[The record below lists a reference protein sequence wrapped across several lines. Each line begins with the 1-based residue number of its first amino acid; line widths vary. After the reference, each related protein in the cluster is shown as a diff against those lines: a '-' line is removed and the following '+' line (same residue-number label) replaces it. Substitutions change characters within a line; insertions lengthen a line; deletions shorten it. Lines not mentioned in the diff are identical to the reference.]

1 MNIFSKIP
9 KKNGIYSVYG
19 VNNLL
24 ESILLKELL
33 SKKNIF
39 YFTEDIKDSKA
50 KFDILSKNSDSEIN
64 YLDNSFFEDSISLEK
79 LPLISEIFNNFSKKS
94 SRVIIFD
101 SIKISKNINID
112 KRSLSFK
119 INPDDTQITQNEI
132 IKKLLKF
139 NFNQTEFVNSF
150 GDFSVRG
157 SVLDLFSQNFEKP
170 IRIQFYKEKIKST
183 SYFNLDTMKSGG
195 KILTSFDIYKYNH
208 SGDVDKRPIIEL
220 IPKNSFIIL
229 DHQWNNENQE
239 IIKEISK
246 YNIIIFINPLIELGK
261 EIETLE
267 IEYPEIQYETESL
280 SWIKQLLKKY
290 KDNKFTFLITKEND
304 MDQIRDEVKNLSY
317 NIYCDEY
324 SKTFTIKNKKEI
336 FVSLK
341 KSEEKLIN
349 KFDEFKKLT
358 HKFRNFSELKMG
370 DFIVHKKYGICLYNG
385 LIQKEINNTIIEFVK
400 CKFQNDDYLF
410 VPSIKINLLQ
420 KYVGN
425 KNEINI
431 DSLRSKTWKVK
442 VTKAKKIAEKVAKEI
457 LALYAKRKVVR
468 GFSFDFNPIEL
479 NEFEKNFEYQE
490 TPDQLKAINDVYE
503 DMKRNFP
510 MDRLIC
516 GDVGFGKT
524 EIALRA
530 AYIASMNSKQVA
542 IIAPTTLLVNQH
554 LNTFLQRF
562 KDFPINIK
570 SVSRNTSLK
579 EFKNIILEL
588 KNSKIDILIGTHR
601 ILNEKLI
608 FKNLGL
614 VIIDEEHKFGV
625 KHKEKIKEIRLGLD
639 YLALSATPI
648 PRTLQLSLSGIKDIS
663 IIATPPLDRFSID
676 TQIHLYN
683 EEIIKNAINFELNRK
698 GRVFFIHNEIKSI
711 EKTYNSLKKLLPE
724 VKMAF
729 IHGKMKPNVIEDN
742 ILDFID
748 GKISV
753 LITTTII
760 ESGIDIKEANTIII
774 NNANKFGLSDLY
786 QIRGRIGRG
795 SEKGYAYL
803 ILDQN
808 KKFNKNAIRRLDA
821 IKTLSSLGSGFNLAM
836 EDLEI
841 RGAGNL
847 FGTDQSGNIYDVG
860 VEFYLDLLD
869 SEIRKINNSI
879 IDDEMNI
886 EINTK
891 DKINIP
897 ADYISSAEKRIY
909 YYKRISCIESADES
923 IGVIEELIDLFGLIP
938 EEISKLIKLS
948 ELKIKLKK
956 LQITDFQMNQTNMIL
971 KINSLQKLKNFKVFF
986 IKFDGKIDSAK
997 KIFDKI
1003 DNIEKYIEK
1012 FSKFE
1017 NNKFIINLENE
1028 NEI

>member
-1 MNIFSKIP
+1 MNIFSEIP
-9 KKNGIYSVYG
+9 KKNGIYSIYG
-19 VNNLL
+19 INNLL
-24 ESILLKELL
+24 ESVLLKELL
-33 SKKNIF
+33 IKKNIF
-39 YFTEDIKDSKA
+39 YFTEDAKESKV

-64 YLDNSFFEDSISLEK
+64 YLDDSFFEDLISLEK
-79 LPLISEIFNNFSKKS
+79 LPLISEIFNNFSRKS
-94 SRVIIFD
+94 NRIVIFD
-101 SIKISKNINID
+101 SIKINKNINID
-112 KRSLSFK
+112 KRSLRFK
-119 INPDDTQITQNEI
+119 INLENADIKQDKI
-132 IKKLLKF
+132 IEKLIEF
-139 NFNQTEFVNSF
+139 NFTRTEFVNSF

-170 IRIQFYKEKIKST
+170 IRIQFYKEKIKSA
-183 SYFNLDTMKSGG
+183 SYFDLDNMKSIE
-195 KILTSFDIYKYNH
+195 KIINNFDIYKYNH
-208 SGDVDKRPIIEL
+208 SEDVDKKPITEL
-220 IPKNSFIIL
+220 IPENSFIIF
-229 DHQWNNENQE
+229 DHQWNNENKE
-239 IIKEISK
+239 IIKKISK
-246 YNIIIFINPLIELGK
+246 KNITIFLNPLIKLGSELQSLK
-261 EIETLE
+261 
-267 IEYPEIQYETESL
+267 IEYPEMQYYEKSFNC
-280 SWIKQLLKKY
+280 IKQLIKKY
-290 KDNKFTFLITKEND
+290 KDNKLTFLISNEKDIN
-304 MDQIRDEVKNLSY
+304 QIKDEIPNLSY
-317 NIYCDEY
+317 NIYHDDH
-324 SKTFTIKNKKEI
+324 SKTFIVKNKKEI
-336 FVSLK
+336 FISLK
-341 KSEEKLIN
+341 KSEEKIVN

-358 HKFRNFSELKMG
+358 YKFRNFSELKMN

-400 CKFQNDDYLF
+400 CKFQYDDYLF
-410 VPSIKINLLQ
+410 VPSTKIDLLQ

-431 DSLRSKTWKVK
+431 DSLRSKTWKIK

-457 LALYAKRKVVR
+457 LALYAKRKLIR
-468 GFSFDFNPIEL
+468 GFSFIFNPIEL

-490 TPDQLKAINDVYE
+490 TPDQLKAINDVYH

-554 LNTFLQRF
+554 LNTFLERF

-579 EFKNIILEL
+579 EFKNIVLEL

-601 ILNEKLI
+601 LLSEKLI

-625 KHKEKIKEIRLGLD
+625 RHKEKIKEIRLGLD

-683 EEIIKNAINFELNRK
+683 EEVIKNAINFELNRN
-698 GRVFFIHNEIKSI
+698 GRVYFIHNEIKSI
-711 EKTYNSLKKLLPE
+711 EKIYASLKKLLPKA
-724 VKMAF
+724 KMAF
-729 IHGKMKPNVIEDN
+729 IHGKMKHSIIENN
-742 ILDFID
+742 ILDFIN
-748 GKISV
+748 GEISV

-803 ILDQN
+803 ILEQN
-808 KKFNKNAIRRLDA
+808 KKLNKNAIKRLDA
-821 IKTLSSLGSGFNLAM
+821 IKTLSSLGSGFNVAM

-847 FGTDQSGNIYDVG
+847 FGTDQSGNVYDVG

-869 SEIRKINNSI
+869 SEIRKINNSV
-879 IDDEMNI
+879 IDNEINI

-897 ADYISSAEKRIY
+897 TSYITSAEKRIY
-909 YYKRISCIESADES
+909 YYKRISCIEDTEES
-923 IGVIEELIDLFGLIP
+923 VGIIEELIDLFGLIP
-938 EEISKLIKLS
+938 DEISKLIKLS

-956 LQITDFQMNQTNMIL
+956 LDISDFQMNQTNMIL
-971 KINSLQKLKNFKVFF
+971 KIGGIQKLKNFKIFF
-986 IKFDGKIDSAK
+986 NNFDGKIDSAK
-997 KIFDKI
+997 KVFDKI
-1003 DNIEKYIEK
+1003 ENIEKYIEK

-1017 NNKFIINLENE
+1017 NNKFIINLEK
-1028 NEI
+1028 

>member
-1 MNIFSKIP
+1 MNIFSEIP
-9 KKNGIYSVYG
+9 KKNGIYSIYG
-19 VNNLL
+19 INNLL
-24 ESILLKELL
+24 ESVLLRELL
-33 SKKNIF
+33 NKKNIF
-39 YFTEDIKDSKA
+39 YFTDDAKESKI

-64 YLDNSFFEDSISLEK
+64 YLDDSFFEDSISLEK
-79 LPLISEIFNNFSKKS
+79 LPLISEIFNNFSRKS
-94 SRVIIFD
+94 NRVVIFD
-101 SIKISKNINID
+101 SIKINKNINID

-119 INPDDTQITQNEI
+119 VNLENADIKQDKI
-132 IKKLLKF
+132 IEKLIEF

-170 IRIQFYKEKIKST
+170 IRIQFYKEKIKSA
-183 SYFNLDTMKSGG
+183 SYFDLDTMKSIE
-195 KILTSFDIYKYNH
+195 KILNNFDIYKYDH
-208 SGDVDKRPIIEL
+208 SGDVHKKPITEL
-220 IPKNSFIIL
+220 IPKNSFIIF
-229 DHQWNNENQE
+229 DHQWNNENKE
-239 IIKEISK
+239 IIKKISK
-246 YNIIIFINPLIELGK
+246 KNITIFLNPIIKLGSELQSLK
-261 EIETLE
+261 
-267 IEYPEIQYETESL
+267 IEYPEIQYYEKSFN
-280 SWIKQLLKKY
+280 WIKQLIKKY
-290 KDNKFTFLITKEND
+290 KNNKVTFLITNEKDIN
-304 MDQIRDEVKNLSY
+304 QIKDEIPDLSY
-317 NIYCDEY
+317 NIYHDNH
-324 SKTFTIKNKKEI
+324 SKTFIVKNKKEI
-336 FVSLK
+336 FISLK
-341 KSEEKLIN
+341 KSEEKIIN

-358 HKFRNFSELKMG
+358 YKFRNFSELKMN

-400 CKFQNDDYLF
+400 CKFQYDDFLF
-410 VPSIKINLLQ
+410 VPSTKIDLLQ

-431 DSLRSKTWKVK
+431 DSLRSKTWKIK

-457 LALYAKRKVVR
+457 LALYAKRKLIR
-468 GFSFDFNPIEL
+468 GFSFIFNPIEL

-490 TPDQLKAINDVYE
+490 TPDQLKAINDVYH

-530 AYIASMNSKQVA
+530 AYVASMNSKQVA

-554 LNTFLQRF
+554 LNTFLERF

-570 SVSRNTSLK
+570 SVSRNTSLR
-579 EFKNIILEL
+579 EFKNIVLEL

-601 ILNEKLI
+601 LLSEKLI

-683 EEIIKNAINFELNRK
+683 EEVIKNAINFELNRN
-698 GRVFFIHNEIKSI
+698 GRVYFIHNEIKSI
-711 EKTYNSLKKLLPE
+711 EKTYTSLKKLLPK

-729 IHGKMKPNVIEDN
+729 IHGKMKPNIIENN
-742 ILDFID
+742 ILDFIN
-748 GKISV
+748 GEISV

-803 ILDQN
+803 ILEQN
-808 KKFNKNAIRRLDA
+808 KKLNKNAIKRLNA
-821 IKTLSSLGSGFNLAM
+821 IKTLSSLGSGFNVAM

-869 SEIRKINNSI
+869 SEIRKINNSV
-879 IDDEMNI
+879 IDNEINI

-897 ADYISSAEKRIY
+897 TSYITSAEKRIY
-909 YYKRISCIESADES
+909 YYKRISCIEDTEES
-923 IGVIEELIDLFGLIP
+923 VGIIEELIDLFGLIP
-938 EEISKLIKLS
+938 DEIRKLIKLS
-948 ELKIKLKK
+948 ELKIKLKE
-956 LQITDFQMNQTNMIL
+956 LDISDFQMNQTNMIL
-971 KINSLQKLKNFKVFF
+971 KMGGIQKLKNFKIFF
-986 IKFDGKIDSAK
+986 NNFDGKIDSAK
-997 KIFDKI
+997 KVFDKI
-1003 DNIEKYIEK
+1003 ENMEKYIEK

-1017 NNKFIINLENE
+1017 NNKFIINLEK
-1028 NEI
+1028 

>member
-1 MNIFSKIP
+1 MNIFSEIP

-19 VNNLL
+19 INNLL
-24 ESILLKELL
+24 ESLLLKELL
-33 SKKNIF
+33 NKKNVF
-39 YFTEDIKDSKA
+39 YFTEDAKESKI

-64 YLDNSFFEDSISLEK
+64 YLDDSFFEDLINLEK
-79 LPLISEIFNNFSKKS
+79 LPLVSEIFNNFSRKLN
-94 SRVIIFD
+94 RVVIFD
-101 SIKISKNINID
+101 SVRINKKINID
-112 KRSLSFK
+112 KKSLNFK
-119 INPDDTQITQNEI
+119 INLDDADLNQDKI
-132 IKKLLKF
+132 IKKLIEF
-139 NFNQTEFVNSF
+139 NFNQTEFINSF

-170 IRIQFYKEKIKST
+170 IRIQFYKEKIKSA
-183 SYFNLDTMKSGG
+183 SYFDLNTMKSME
-195 KILTSFDIYKYNH
+195 KIISNFDIYKYNH
-208 SGDVDKRPIIEL
+208 SEDVNKKPIVEL
-220 IPKNSFIIL
+220 IPKNSFIIF
-229 DHQWNNENQE
+229 DHQWNDENKE

-246 YNIIIFINPLIELGK
+246 HNITIFLNPLIKLGSELQNLK
-261 EIETLE
+261 V
-267 IEYPEIQYETESL
+267 EYPKIQYYEESFN
-280 SWIKQLLKKY
+280 WIKQLIKKY
-290 KDNKFTFLITKEND
+290 KDNKFTFLTSNEND
-304 MDQIRDEVKNLSY
+304 INLIKNEIQDLSY
-317 NIYCDEY
+317 SMYHDDH
-324 SKTFTIKNKKEI
+324 SKTFIVKNKKEI
-336 FVSLK
+336 FISLK
-341 KSEEKLIN
+341 KSEEKIVN

-358 HKFRNFSELKMG
+358 YKFRNFSELKKN

-400 CKFQNDDYLF
+400 CKFQYDDYLF
-410 VPSIKINLLQ
+410 VPSTKINLLQ

-431 DSLRSKTWKVK
+431 DSLRSKTWKIK

-457 LALYAKRKVVR
+457 LALYAKRKLIR

-490 TPDQLKAINDVYE
+490 TPDQLKAINDVYH

-554 LNTFLQRF
+554 LNTFLERF

-579 EFKNIILEL
+579 EFKNLAMEL

-601 ILNEKLI
+601 LLSEKLI

-683 EEIIKNAINFELNRK
+683 EEVIKNAINFELNRN
-698 GRVFFIHNEIKSI
+698 GRVYFIHNEIKSI
-711 EKTYNSLKKLLPE
+711 EKTYTSLKKLLPK
-724 VKMAF
+724 VNMAF
-729 IHGKMKPNVIEDN
+729 IHGKMKPNVIENN
-742 ILDFID
+742 ILDFIN
-748 GKISV
+748 GEISV

-803 ILDQN
+803 ILEH
-808 KKFNKNAIRRLDA
+808 KKKLNKNAVKRLDA
-821 IKTLSSLGSGFNLAM
+821 IKTLSSLGSGFNVAM

-869 SEIRKINNSI
+869 SEIRKINNSA
-879 IDDEMNI
+879 IDTEINI

-897 ADYISSAEKRIY
+897 TSYISSAEKRIY
-909 YYKRISCIESADES
+909 YYKRISCIEDAEES
-923 IGVIEELIDLFGLIP
+923 IGIIEELIDLFGLIP
-938 EEISKLIKLS
+938 DEISKLIKLS

-956 LQITDFQMNQTNMIL
+956 LDISDFQMNQTNMIL
-971 KINSLQKLKNFKVFF
+971 KLGNVQKLKNFKIFF
-986 IKFDGKIDSAK
+986 NNFDGKIDSAR

-1003 DNIEKYIEK
+1003 ENIEKYIEK

-1017 NNKFIINLENE
+1017 NNKFIINLEN
-1028 NEI
+1028 

>member
-1 MNIFSKIP
+1 MN
-9 KKNGIYSVYG
+9 
-19 VNNLL
+19 
-24 ESILLKELL
+24 
-33 SKKNIF
+33 
-39 YFTEDIKDSKA
+39 
-50 KFDILSKNSDSEIN
+50 
-64 YLDNSFFEDSISLEK
+64 
-79 LPLISEIFNNFSKKS
+79 
-94 SRVIIFD
+94 
-101 SIKISKNINID
+101 
-112 KRSLSFK
+112 
-119 INPDDTQITQNEI
+119 
-132 IKKLLKF
+132 
-139 NFNQTEFVNSF
+139 
-150 GDFSVRG
+150 
-157 SVLDLFSQNFEKP
+157 
-170 IRIQFYKEKIKST
+170 
-183 SYFNLDTMKSGG
+183 
-195 KILTSFDIYKYNH
+195 
-208 SGDVDKRPIIEL
+208 
-220 IPKNSFIIL
+220 
-229 DHQWNNENQE
+229 
-239 IIKEISK
+239 
-246 YNIIIFINPLIELGK
+246 
-261 EIETLE
+261 
-267 IEYPEIQYETESL
+267 
-280 SWIKQLLKKY
+280 
-290 KDNKFTFLITKEND
+290 
-304 MDQIRDEVKNLSY
+304 
-317 NIYCDEY
+317 
-324 SKTFTIKNKKEI
+324 
-336 FVSLK
+336 
-341 KSEEKLIN
+341 
-349 KFDEFKKLT
+349 
-358 HKFRNFSELKMG
+358 

-400 CKFQNDDYLF
+400 CKFQYDDFLF
-410 VPSIKINLLQ
+410 VPSTKIDLLQ

-431 DSLRSKTWKVK
+431 DSLRSKTWKIK

-457 LALYAKRKVVR
+457 LALYAKRKLIR
-468 GFSFDFNPIEL
+468 GFSFIFNPIEL

-490 TPDQLKAINDVYE
+490 TPDQLKAINDVYH

-530 AYIASMNSKQVA
+530 AYVASMNSKQVA

-554 LNTFLQRF
+554 LNTFLERF

-570 SVSRNTSLK
+570 SVSRNTSLR
-579 EFKNIILEL
+579 EFKNIVLEL

-601 ILNEKLI
+601 LLSEKLI

-683 EEIIKNAINFELNRK
+683 EEVIKNAINFELNRN
-698 GRVFFIHNEIKSI
+698 GRVYFIHNEIKSI
-711 EKTYNSLKKLLPE
+711 EKTYTSLKKLLPK

-729 IHGKMKPNVIEDN
+729 IHGKMKPNIIENN
-742 ILDFID
+742 ILDFIN
-748 GKISV
+748 GEISV

-803 ILDQN
+803 ILEQN
-808 KKFNKNAIRRLDA
+808 KKLNKNAIKRLNA
-821 IKTLSSLGSGFNLAM
+821 IKTLSSLGSGFNVAM

-869 SEIRKINNSI
+869 SEIRKINNSV
-879 IDDEMNI
+879 IDNEINI

-897 ADYISSAEKRIY
+897 TSYITSAEKRIY
-909 YYKRISCIESADES
+909 YYKRISCIEDTEES
-923 IGVIEELIDLFGLIP
+923 VGIIEELIDLFGLIP
-938 EEISKLIKLS
+938 DEIRKLIKLS
-948 ELKIKLKK
+948 ELKIKLKE
-956 LQITDFQMNQTNMIL
+956 LDISDFQMNQTNMIL
-971 KINSLQKLKNFKVFF
+971 KMGGIQKLKNLKIFF
-986 IKFDGKIDSAK
+986 NNFDGKIDSAK
-997 KIFDKI
+997 KYLIK
-1003 DNIEKYIEK
+1003 
-1012 FSKFE
+1012 
-1017 NNKFIINLENE
+1017 
-1028 NEI
+1028 

>member
-1 MNIFSKIP
+1 MNIFSEIP
-9 KKNGIYSVYG
+9 KKNGIYSIYG
-19 VNNLL
+19 INNLL
-24 ESILLKELL
+24 ESVLLRELL
-33 SKKNIF
+33 NKKNIF
-39 YFTEDIKDSKA
+39 YFTDDAKESKI

-64 YLDNSFFEDSISLEK
+64 YLDDSFFEDSISLEK
-79 LPLISEIFNNFSKKS
+79 LPLISEIFNNFSRKS
-94 SRVIIFD
+94 NRVVIFD
-101 SIKISKNINID
+101 SIKINKNINID

-119 INPDDTQITQNEI
+119 VNLENADIKQDKI
-132 IKKLLKF
+132 IEKLIEF
-139 NFNQTEFVNSF
+139 NFNQTEFVSSF

-170 IRIQFYKEKIKST
+170 IRIQFYKEKIKSA
-183 SYFNLDTMKSGG
+183 SYFDLDTMKSIE
-195 KILTSFDIYKYNH
+195 KILNNFDIYKYDH
-208 SGDVDKRPIIEL
+208 SGDVHKKPITEL
-220 IPKNSFIIL
+220 IPKNSFIIF
-229 DHQWNNENQE
+229 DHQWNNENKE
-239 IIKEISK
+239 IIKKISK
-246 YNIIIFINPLIELGK
+246 KNITIFLNPIIKLGSELQSLK
-261 EIETLE
+261 
-267 IEYPEIQYETESL
+267 IEYPEIQYYEKSFN
-280 SWIKQLLKKY
+280 WIKQLIKKY
-290 KDNKFTFLITKEND
+290 KNNKVTFLITNEKDIN
-304 MDQIRDEVKNLSY
+304 QIKDEIPDLSY
-317 NIYCDEY
+317 NIYHDNH
-324 SKTFTIKNKKEI
+324 SKTFIVKNKKEI
-336 FVSLK
+336 FISLK
-341 KSEEKLIN
+341 KSEEKIIN

-358 HKFRNFSELKMG
+358 YKFRNFSELKMN

-400 CKFQNDDYLF
+400 CKFQYDDFLF
-410 VPSIKINLLQ
+410 VPSTKIDLLQ

-431 DSLRSKTWKVK
+431 DSLRSKTWKIK

-457 LALYAKRKVVR
+457 LALYAKRKLIR
-468 GFSFDFNPIEL
+468 GFSFIFNPIEL

-490 TPDQLKAINDVYE
+490 TPDQLKAINDVYH

-530 AYIASMNSKQVA
+530 AYVASMNSKQVA

-554 LNTFLQRF
+554 LNTFLERF

-570 SVSRNTSLK
+570 SVSRNTSLR
-579 EFKNIILEL
+579 EFKNIVLEL

-601 ILNEKLI
+601 LLSEKLI

-683 EEIIKNAINFELNRK
+683 EEVIKNAINFELNRN
-698 GRVFFIHNEIKSI
+698 GRVYFIHNEIKSI
-711 EKTYNSLKKLLPE
+711 EKTYTSLKKLLPK

-729 IHGKMKPNVIEDN
+729 IHGKMKPNIIENN
-742 ILDFID
+742 ILDFIN
-748 GKISV
+748 GEISV

-803 ILDQN
+803 ILEQN
-808 KKFNKNAIRRLDA
+808 KKLNKNAIKRLNA
-821 IKTLSSLGSGFNLAM
+821 IKTLSSLGSGFNVAM

-869 SEIRKINNSI
+869 SEIRKINNSV
-879 IDDEMNI
+879 IDNEINI

-897 ADYISSAEKRIY
+897 TSYITSAEKRIY
-909 YYKRISCIESADES
+909 YYKRISCIEDTEES
-923 IGVIEELIDLFGLIP
+923 VGIIEELIDLFGLIP
-938 EEISKLIKLS
+938 DEIRKLIKLS
-948 ELKIKLKK
+948 ELKIKLKE
-956 LQITDFQMNQTNMIL
+956 LDISDFQMNQTNMIL
-971 KINSLQKLKNFKVFF
+971 KMGGIQKLKNFKIFF
-986 IKFDGKIDSAK
+986 NNFDGKIDSAK
-997 KIFDKI
+997 KVFDKI
-1003 DNIEKYIEK
+1003 ENMEKYIEK

-1017 NNKFIINLENE
+1017 NNKFIINLEK
-1028 NEI
+1028 